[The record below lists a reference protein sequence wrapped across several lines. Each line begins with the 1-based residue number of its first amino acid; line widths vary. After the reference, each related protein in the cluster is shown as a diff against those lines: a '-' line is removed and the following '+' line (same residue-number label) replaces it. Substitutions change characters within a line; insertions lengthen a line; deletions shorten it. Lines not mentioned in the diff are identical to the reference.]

1 MTDDADLV
9 AALLAEVPPRPSPP
23 PEPCPDDPRPRYECH
38 ECQWGCQTPPG
49 RCPKCGCCQFD
60 RNDAYTPPEDKDAAL
75 KARAARAM
83 AEDAEA
89 RKRPKKTPPKK
100 RPEKRAESAKA
111 VHKRPPALNAKYNH
125 QRAKP

>member
-23 PEPCPDDPRPRYECH
+23 PEPCPDDPRPRHECH

-49 RCPKCGCCQFD
+49 RCPKCGSCHFD

-89 RKRPKKTPPKK
+89 RKRP
-100 RPEKRAESAKA
+100 EKRAKSD
-111 VHKRPPALNAKYNH
+111 
-125 QRAKP
+125 